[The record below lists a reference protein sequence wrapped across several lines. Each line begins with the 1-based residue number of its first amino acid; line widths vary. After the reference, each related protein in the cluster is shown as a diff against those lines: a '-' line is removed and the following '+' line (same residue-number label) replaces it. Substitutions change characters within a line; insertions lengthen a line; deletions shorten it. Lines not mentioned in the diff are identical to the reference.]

1 MNETTD
7 GCETTS
13 QRCVTLTVQLKSH
26 RVTFQMSRLQLNCW
40 DDNVP
45 GVSVR
50 PWGRGGVASDRL
62 QVDSLCGGTE
72 GGSGGVLSELL
83 LPPDI

>member
-1 MNETTD
+1 MCDADCAAEEAPSHVPNVSSSVELLGRQFTGCVGETM
-7 GCETTS
+7 G
-13 QRCVTLTVQLKSH
+13 
-26 RVTFQMSRLQLNCW
+26 
-40 DDNVP
+40 P
-45 GVSVR
+45 GR
-50 PWGRGGVASDRL
+50 RGSDRL